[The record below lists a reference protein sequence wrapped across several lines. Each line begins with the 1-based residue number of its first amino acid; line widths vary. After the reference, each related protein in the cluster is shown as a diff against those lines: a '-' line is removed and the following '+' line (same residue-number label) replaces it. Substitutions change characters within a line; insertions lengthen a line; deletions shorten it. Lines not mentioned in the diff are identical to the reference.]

1 MLRHLPSI
9 LLKLSRASVITVSS
23 SICALLELWVLSS
36 KLHVHDLGVVLAA
49 QGVAALL
56 AAVGEAGFALW
67 VPQRLAHCATP
78 LRLTALSRYAVSIR
92 LPLFAIQTLL
102 IAIATRYTI
111 VGWNNFGL
119 TLIMSAS
126 MAFSFGWVFISSE
139 RYVLIALTE
148 SIARLTGLLAFMFIP
163 TKSADMAL
171 VCLGSASA
179 LQSAGQLLIAYHIGL
194 LSALPVPKLRRFRI
208 HVRHFAAYRSSI
220 IQAAGRNILPVSV
233 GAAVAPPLASSA
245 LAAEKVSRAA
255 MGIISAVLGYILP
268 TLGRGF
274 REKPTIHVTGINL
287 FITLLVSIGTM
298 VALKLYAQ
306 FSHASLAQLFSENG
320 KLLALAAV
328 LTGARVAFSVMLY
341 VRVLA
346 AGNFVLATRLLLI
359 QTAGAIFATMILC
372 ETSSAA
378 VFLFSLALIDLLL
391 MTAMAHFCNR
401 SAKN

>member
-1 MLRHLPSI
+1 MLRHLPSV
-9 LLKLSRASVITVSS
+9 LLKLSRASVITASS
-23 SICALLELWVLSS
+23 STCALLELWVLSS

-92 LPLFAIQTLL
+92 LPLFAVQTLL

-148 SIARLTGLLAFMFIP
+148 SIARLVGLLAFMLVP

-171 VCLGSASA
+171 ACLGFASA
-179 LQSAGQLLIAYHIGL
+179 LQSAGQLLIAYRIGL
-194 LSALPVPKLRRFRI
+194 LSALPIPKLRRLRI
-208 HVRHFAAYRSSI
+208 HARHFAAYRSAI

-233 GAAVAPPLASSA
+233 GAAVAAPLASPA

-255 MGIISAVLGYILP
+255 MGIVSAVLGYILP
-268 TLGRGF
+268 TLGRDF
-274 REKPTIHVTGINL
+274 RERPTIEVIGVNL
-287 FITLLVSIGTM
+287 FIAVLVSVGTM
-298 VALKLYAQ
+298 AALNLYIQ
-306 FSHASLAQLFSENG
+306 VSHASLAQLFSENG
-320 KLLALAAV
+320 KLLALASV
-328 LTGARVAFSVMLY
+328 LTGARVAFSATLY
-341 VRVLA
+341 MRVLA
-346 AGNFVLATRLLLI
+346 AGNFVLATRLLLC
-359 QTAGAIFATMILC
+359 QTAGAVFATALLR
-372 ETSSAA
+372 EASSVA
-378 VFLFSLALIDLLL
+378 VFLFALALVDLLL
-391 MTAMAHFCNR
+391 ATTTARFCKRPTN
-401 SAKN
+401 

>member
-148 SIARLTGLLAFMFIP
+148 SFTRAAGLLTFMLLP
-163 TKSADMAL
+163 TKSAGTAL
-171 VCLGSASA
+171 VCLGIASV
-179 LQSAGQLLIAYHIGL
+179 LQSAGQLVIARRIGL
-194 LSALPVPKLRRFRI
+194 LAAVPIPRLKRLRI
-208 HVRHFAAYRSSI
+208 HARHFAAYRSAI

-233 GAAVAPPLASSA
+233 GAAVAAPLASPA

-255 MGIISAVLGYILP
+255 MGIVSAVLGYILP
-268 TLGRGF
+268 TLGRDF
-274 REKPTIHVTGINL
+274 RERPTTEVIGVNL
-287 FITLLVSIGTM
+287 FIAVVISVGTM
-298 VALKLYAQ
+298 AALKLYIHV
-306 FSHASLAQLFSENG
+306 SHASLAQLFSENG
-320 KLLALAAV
+320 ELLTLAAA
-328 LTGARVAFSVMLY
+328 LTGVRVAFSATLY
-341 VRVLA
+341 MRVLA
-346 AGNFVLATRLLLI
+346 AGNFVLATRLLLS
-359 QTAGAIFATMILC
+359 QTVGAVFATALLR
-372 ETSSAA
+372 EASSVA
-378 VFLFSLALIDLLL
+378 VFLFTLALVDLLL
-391 MTAMAHFCNR
+391 ATITAQLCKRPTN
-401 SAKN
+401 